1 MKPLAFKV
9 RTQGH
14 YTGVNGGDIKKG
26 GGGAGAIWYEDKTFT
41 IAATQ
46 DQWLCALP
54 AENNY
59 TYNPPKMNPSTKPLR
74 YLSVCSGM
82 EAATV
87 AWHHMGWTPVGFS
100 EIEPF
105 PSQIL
110 KHHYPTIPNYGDLTK
125 FKEWPI
131 ERGAI
136 DLLVGGTPCQ
146 AFSVAGLRKGLD
158 DPRGNLA
165 LTFLALADHLRPKYI
180 LWENV
185 PGVLSSSKGE
195 DFASFISALAELR
208 YGFAWRVCDAQ
219 YFGVPQRRKR
229 VFLLA
234 IEGAGNWRTAAEI
247 LFERKSLCGDIEE
260 SNEEGEGVTS
270 DAGTGVETSGRDIV
284 GTLDTECGFGKQTHQ
299 SMVSGHIVPTVL
311 DRAAFNQR
319 QNAQYEPLIEQTET
333 CPTLVSRGPHA
344 VQMPFRKSKRAT
356 STTDNE
362 TWVMADSSNTLN
374 NFDLGDTR
382 TTHAVV
388 YENRPTDSRI
398 TGPLDVAPTMTSRFG
413 TGGGNIPLVNLEPK
427 IIKTSELRLTGKITE
442 QETCPT
448 LTAGAKGG
456 DSEPLAITFQPGNL
470 RRDAGADPSTTTTTT
485 LKATPGDQMPH
496 IAYSIREDAKANNF
510 SATPL
515 KVTPALQA
523 VRPSVQSHHAQTFVA
538 EAYPVDIR
546 NATRSPDKQ
555 DAMNRQ
561 GVGLGNDGDPSP
573 TLTKEFV
580 PGVAQIS
587 QGVDLYNQAL
597 TGDLHC
603 PLRTAGGHGAPATL
617 QSMAVR
623 RLTPVECERLQGFP
637 DNYSQIPWKG
647 KPASECPD
655 GPRYKACGNSMAVPV
670 MRWIGERIQKQIDG
684 TL

>member
-1 MKPLAFKV
+1 MNK
-9 RTQGH
+9 
-14 YTGVNGGDIKKG
+14 IK
-26 GGGAGAIWYEDKTFT
+26 
-41 IAATQ
+41 
-46 DQWLCALP
+46 
-54 AENNY
+54 
-59 TYNPPKMNPSTKPLR
+59 

-131 ERGAI
+131 QRGAV

-185 PGVLSSSKGE
+185 PGVLSSSGGR
-195 DFASFISALAELR
+195 DFGSFIGALAQLG

-260 SNEEGEGVTS
+260 SDKEGEGVAS
-270 DAGTGVETSGRDIV
+270 DAGTGVETGSYIWSASDQPNAERLIDKA
-284 GTLDTECGFGKQTHQ
+284 GTLNCNQGQRG
-299 SMVSGHIVPTVL
+299 GYIVP
-311 DRAAFNQR
+311 N
-319 QNAQYEPLIEQTET
+319 
-333 CPTLVSRGPHA
+333 
-344 VQMPFRKSKRAT
+344 
-356 STTDNE
+356 
-362 TWVMADSSNTLN
+362 
-374 NFDLGDTR
+374 
-382 TTHAVV
+382 VV
-388 YENRPTDSRI
+388 GS
-398 TGPLDVAPTMTSRFG
+398 LCA
-413 TGGGNIPLVNLEPK
+413 
-427 IIKTSELRLTGKITE
+427 
-442 QETCPT
+442 
-448 LTAGAKGG
+448 
-456 DSEPLAITFQPGNL
+456 
-470 RRDAGADPSTTTTTT
+470 RDF
-485 LKATPGDQMPH
+485 K
-496 IAYSIREDAKANNF
+496 
-510 SATPL
+510 
-515 KVTPALQA
+515 
-523 VRPSVQSHHAQTFVA
+523 
-538 EAYPVDIR
+538 
-546 NATRSPDKQ
+546 
-555 DAMNRQ
+555 
-561 GVGLGNDGDPSP
+561 GVGNQYVQEGKCIVEGDPSP
-573 TLTKEFV
+573 TLTKGFV
-580 PGVAQIS
+580 PGVAQIP

-603 PLRTAGGHGAPATL
+603 PLRTAGAHHAPAVMAFDAFNQTVSETSQTL
-617 QSMAVR
+617 SCSASDVNHTGAVYSPTMAVR

-670 MRWIGERIQKQIDG
+670 MRFIGERIQKQIDG
-684 TL
+684 TLPK

>member
-1 MKPLAFKV
+1 MVV
-9 RTQGH
+9 RL
-14 YTGVNGGDIKKG
+14 KKA

-41 IAATQ
+41 IATHQ
-46 DQWLCALP
+46 DQWLCVPMSVISPAITTCKGSRGGCSDEALEEIKSIFE
-54 AENNY
+54 AQKDLANESY
-59 TYNPPKMNPSTKPLR
+59 FYKIPKMNPSTKPLR

-146 AFSVAGLRKGLD
+146 AFSVAGLRQGLA

-219 YFGVPQRRKR
+219 HFGVPQRRKR
-229 VFLLA
+229 IFLLA

-260 SNEEGEGVTS
+260 SDQEGESITS
-270 DAGTGVETSGRDIV
+270 DAGASSKASRKWPADIACTLNASFGNKQGLENQHALGGGSLFVPAPICMSSGQANAAIAEDKAHTLNATHETQTIATTV
-284 GTLDTECGFGKQTHQ
+284 GTLCARDYKGVGNQYVQEGKC
-299 SMVSGHIVPTVL
+299 IV
-311 DRAAFNQR
+311 
-319 QNAQYEPLIEQTET
+319 
-333 CPTLVSRGPHA
+333 
-344 VQMPFRKSKRAT
+344 
-356 STTDNE
+356 
-362 TWVMADSSNTLN
+362 
-374 NFDLGDTR
+374 
-382 TTHAVV
+382 
-388 YENRPTDSRI
+388 EN
-398 TGPLDVAPTMTSRFG
+398 L
-413 TGGGNIPLVNLEPK
+413 PK

-470 RRDAGADPSTTTTTT
+470 RRDAGADPSTQATTT

-496 IAYSIREDAKANNF
+496 IAYA
-510 SATPL
+510 
-515 KVTPALQA
+515 
-523 VRPSVQSHHAQTFVA
+523 
-538 EAYPVDIR
+538 
-546 NATRSPDKQ
+546 
-555 DAMNRQ
+555 
-561 GVGLGNDGDPSP
+561 
-573 TLTKEFV
+573 
-580 PGVAQIS
+580 

-603 PLRTAGGHGAPATL
+603 PLRTAGGHGAPAVMAFDAFNQTVSETSQTL
-617 QSMAVR
+617 SCSASDVNHTGAVYSPTMAVR
-623 RLTPVECERLQGFP
+623 RLTPRECERLQGFP
-637 DNYSQIPWKG
+637 DDYSMIPWKG

-684 TL
+684 TLNK